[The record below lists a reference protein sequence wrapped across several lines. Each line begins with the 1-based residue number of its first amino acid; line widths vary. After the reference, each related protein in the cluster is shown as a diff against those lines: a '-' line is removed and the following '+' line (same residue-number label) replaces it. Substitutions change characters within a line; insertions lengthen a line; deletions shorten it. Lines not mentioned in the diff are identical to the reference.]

1 MKLLALALALAA
13 GAAHAEPLSL
23 PDYLEQVR
31 HNNPQMR
38 ALKAQDVAYALAAK
52 QPLTAYSPMLNGQ
65 IETLNDQTVPVLAAF
80 SPAQTN
86 SDSWNLGVS
95 KFFSTGTNVNL
106 AYEGDVTKLTFP
118 PGGFVSDL
126 PATTGHQW
134 DVTVSQSLWRN
145 FNAAEVKASIA
156 QASAGSEAARA
167 ANRYAAQALLFQ
179 ARTAYVQLETA
190 RQVRSLQEESLTRN
204 AKILDWTQQKEAD
217 NLADKVDVLQVQAS
231 MRLVSLGLSS
241 SRQAEAEGSAL
252 FNRLR
257 GVSATADVEE
267 LEPLSMPAG
276 LPAPKGDRADIEAA
290 RQALKGSDA
299 QVESIKQSFTPDVSV
314 FATLG
319 MNDRDTDGGT
329 AFNGSWSGSHPQSII
344 GLKVSANLD
353 RGLMLDVL
361 SGAKQATGAGQAQV
375 DDKEAGLAS
384 DWQQLQKQW
393 DGTQDRLALA
403 QELEKLQGEKAD
415 REKVRYQDG
424 RTTNFQVLRFEDDYA
439 LARIQI
445 LQLLAGARAIE
456 AQARFYNG
464 DDQAW

>member
-1 MKLLALALALAA
+1 MRLLALTLALAA
-13 GAAHAEPLSL
+13 AAAHADTLSL
-23 PDYLEQVR
+23 NDYLDQVR
-31 HNNPQMR
+31 QGNPQ
-38 ALKAQDVAYALAAK
+38 LKQLRAQDTAYALAAK

-86 SDSWNLGVS
+86 SDSWNLGLS

-118 PGGFVSDL
+118 PNGFVGDL

-134 DVTVSQSLWRN
+134 DVTITQSLWRN

-241 SRQAEAEGSAL
+241 SLQAEAEGSAL

-257 GVSATADVEE
+257 GISPSAQVED
-267 LEPLSMPAG
+267 LEPLSAPAA

-299 QVESIKQSFTPDVSV
+299 QVDSIKQSFTPDVSV

-319 MNDRDTDGGT
+319 MNDRDSDAAT
-329 AFNGSWSGSHPQSII
+329 AFSGSWNGSHPQSII

-361 SGAKQATGAGQAQV
+361 AGAKQASGAGQAQV
-375 DDKEAGLAS
+375 DDKEASLAS
-384 DWQQLQKQW
+384 DWQQLKQQW
-393 DGTQDRLALA
+393 QGTQDRLALA
-403 QELEKLQGEKAD
+403 QELETLQGEKAE
-415 REKVRYQDG
+415 REKARYRDG
-424 RTTNFQVLRFEDDYA
+424 RTTDFQVLRFEDDYS
-439 LARIQI
+439 LSRVQI

-456 AQARFYNG
+456 AQAKFYNG
-464 DDQAW
+464 DDQPW